1 MVNPL
6 LILIFIP
13 LFQTVLYPALEK
25 CNILKKPLQRLV
37 CGGVLAA
44 ISFIV
49 SAGIW
54 LAIEAKNPILPSA
67 GNGQIRV
74 YNTLPCT
81 VTVSSQIA
89 PNETISIP
97 QGDYYKNI
105 DLELTGNQSFPYS
118 LTSTCGNFNGTFEVY
133 EGASVG
139 YFFNN
144 STSQFFLDDV
154 SIEDDGLPRI
164 R

>member
-1 MVNPL
+1 M
-6 LILIFIP
+6 
-13 LFQTVLYPALEK
+13 
-25 CNILKKPLQRLV
+25 KKPLQRLV

-54 LAIEAKNPILPSA
+54 LAIEAKNPVLPSA
-67 GNGQIRV
+67 GNGQIRI
-74 YNTLPCT
+74 YNTLPCA
-81 VTVSSQIA
+81 VTVSSQID
-89 PNETISIP
+89 PNGTFSIP

-105 DLELTGNQSFPYS
+105 DLDLNGNQSIPYS
-118 LTSTCGNFNGTFEVY
+118 LTSTCGSFSGTFDVY
-133 EGASVG
+133 EGESAG
-139 YFFNN
+139 YFFNG
-144 STSQFFLDDV
+144 STSVFFLDDV